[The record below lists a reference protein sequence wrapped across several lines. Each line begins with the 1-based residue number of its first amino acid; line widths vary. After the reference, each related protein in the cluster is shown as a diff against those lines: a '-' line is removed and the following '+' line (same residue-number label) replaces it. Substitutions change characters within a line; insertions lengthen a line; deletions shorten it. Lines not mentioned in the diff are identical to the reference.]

1 MTRIDRF
8 NKLMEARQWDK
19 PICHVTV
26 KPHEG
31 MTPDINRFMTLS
43 DWDES
48 VYGRCRKEMGI

>member
-1 MTRIDRF
+1 
-8 NKLMEARQWDK
+8 MEARQWDK